1 MKGEQ
6 MKPESRSKHLLGIT
20 RSEAKMYEYSVP
32 DEFHSDISNYDPSK
46 LYLLTIGL
54 IGDLSFYVIKNNRE
68 KIKEIKEELKFAS
81 HFFDAFLQS
90 RLKEEHS
97 DYLKLI
103 GSASYYLCDLQ
114 GSASVL
120 LQSLN
125 FELLDLSS
133 NQLDRAIYLVLKS
146 QNSVLTGKYSKS
158 LNAILDIYYD
168 FIQAGDILNLFDLL
182 QELRDD
188 IYDIGTDRE
197 ILFVDIL
204 YAIIMNKY
212 KNSSWETLPNYSQLD
227 IELWRPIISK
237 DTFIK
242 EFWSSQHLLGK
253 HGIYQGKSAVI
264 QMPTS
269 AGKTKSTEL
278 IIRSAF
284 LSNRAN
290 LTIIVAPF
298 RALCNEIK
306 NDMVNAFDGEQNIK
320 VDEFTDVLQVDE
332 MDGLT
337 DILGNNGNIINT
349 ILVSTPEKLY
359 FILKQFP
366 ELASKM
372 GLLIY
377 DEGHQFDSG
386 ERGVTYELLL
396 ASLKTLIPHNIQT
409 ILISAVIGNVSE
421 INEWLNEDNGVVVE
435 GANLSPTY
443 RTIAFA
449 SWLYD
454 LGQVKFITPEN
465 PDNEEY
471 FVPRVIESQVLNKRG
486 GERTERTFPEKN
498 DSNTIGLYLGL
509 KLVNKGSVAI
519 FSGTKVSVLSM
530 CKNIVD
536 AYERGLTIVPPLDYS
551 NRDEIQRLTNLYA
564 LHFGENNEQAKASQL
579 GIVTHH
585 GNLPQGIKL
594 SVEYAL
600 QKSLLKYVICTS
612 TLAQGVNLPIRY
624 LIITSVY
631 QGGKRLKIR
640 DFHNLIGRAGRA
652 GKYTEGSIIF
662 SDNTLYD
669 KKGSLRHEQ
678 GGSGVWKWNGTK
690 ELLNP
695 LNSEASSSSLLTIFD
710 SIDNFTQN
718 IDVDFLLN
726 LLNNPNLSTIQNEDI
741 LKQLLWKKSILNSIE
756 SYILMN
762 IESDISIEE
771 IIQNTLAYYSGT
783 DEKKSQLL
791 DLFQKIKANIEHN
804 IPTEKQ
810 KVYAKSLFGIDD
822 IKELEAWLNVNY
834 LSLLGASSD
843 EELFHILWD
852 IINQKIKNNIFVK
865 YTPNTTLYNIAVGW
879 IRGISYFKIFDSVK
893 SNNIRIGESSR
904 SPKLTIEHIINICEQ
919 ALSFEGSMILSSLI
933 ELLELQSES
942 EKREKLKEKL
952 KFVQKQLKY
961 GLDSSNKI
969 IIYELGFSDRV
980 IAQELVQ
987 LVCTDEV
994 CKRVKIRQRLI
1005 NNNSVKSI
1013 LDHYPSY
1020 FQKIYD
1026 LL

>member
-1 MKGEQ
+1 
-6 MKPESRSKHLLGIT
+6 MKPENRSKHLLSIT
-20 RSEAKMYEYSVP
+20 RSKAKMYEYSVHI
-32 DEFHSDISNYDPSK
+32 DDHIDISDYDPSK
-46 LYLLTIGL
+46 LYVLTIGL
-54 IGDLSFYVIKNNRE
+54 IGDLSFYVIEDNRA

-81 HFFDAFLQS
+81 YFFDAFLQS
-90 RLKEEHS
+90 KLKEEHS

-120 LQSLN
+120 LKSLN

-133 NQLDRAIYLVLKS
+133 NQLDRAIYLVLS
-146 QNSVLTGKYSKS
+146 NQSSFLDGKYSHS
-158 LNAILDIYYD
+158 LN
-168 FIQAGDILNLFDLL
+168 DILNAYYNFTRTGDKVNLFDLL
-182 QELRDD
+182 QWLRDY
-188 IYDIGTDRE
+188 IYNKGTDRE
-197 ILFVDIL
+197 ILFIDIL
-204 YAIIMNKY
+204 FAIIINKY
-212 KNSSWETLPNYSQLD
+212 KNSSWVTLPNYSGLD
-227 IELWRPIISK
+227 IELWRPILSK

-242 EFWSSQHLLGK
+242 ELWSSQHLLGEQ
-253 HGIYQGKSAVI
+253 GIYQGKSAVI

-284 LSNRAN
+284 LANRAN

-306 NDMVNAFDGEQNIK
+306 NDMIKAFEGEQGIK

-332 MDGLT
+332 MDDLT
-337 DILGNNGNIINT
+337 GILNGGGNNIDT

-366 ELASKM
+366 ELASKI

-409 ILISAVIGNVSE
+409 ILISAVIGNASE
-421 INEWLNEDNGVVVE
+421 INEWLNEDNGIVVE
-435 GANLSPTY
+435 GTSLSPTY
-443 RTIAFA
+443 RTVAFA

-471 FVPRVIESQVLNKRG
+471 FVPRVIESQVLNRRG
-486 GERTERTFPEKN
+486 RERTERTFPKKN

-509 KLVNKGSVAI
+509 KLVNEGSVAI

-530 CKNIVD
+530 CKDIVD
-536 AYERGLTIVPPLDYS
+536 AYDRGLTIIPPVEYS
-551 NRDEIQRLTNLYA
+551 DRNEIQRLTNLYS
-564 LHFGENNEQAKASQL
+564 LHFGVNNEQTKVSQL
-579 GIVTHH
+579 GIITHH

-600 QKSLLKYVICTS
+600 QKSLAKYVICTS

-662 SDNTLYD
+662 SNNELYD
-669 KKGSLRHEQ
+669 KRRSREQEQ

-695 LNSEASSSSLLTIFD
+695 LNSEASTSSLLTIFD
-710 SIDNFTQN
+710 SIDNFTPN
-718 IDVDFLLN
+718 INVDFLLN
-726 LLNNPNLSTIQNEDI
+726 LLNKPDLLPIENEYI
-741 LKQLLWKKSILNSIE
+741 LQQLLWKKSILNSIE

-762 IESDISIEE
+762 MESEINIEE
-771 IIQNTLAYYSGT
+771 IIQNTLAYYSAT
-783 DEKKSQLL
+783 DEKKSQLV
-791 DLFQKIKANIEHN
+791 DLFQRVKENIEQN
-804 IPTEKQ
+804 IPIEKQ
-810 KVYAKSLFGIDD
+810 KIYAKSLFGIDD
-822 IKELEAWLNVNY
+822 VKELEEWLNVNY
-834 LSLLGASSD
+834 QSLLGVSSD
-843 EELFHILWD
+843 EELFHILWN
-852 IINQKIKNNIFVK
+852 ILIQKIKNNTFIK
-865 YTPNTTLYNIAVGW
+865 YTPNNTLENIVINW
-879 IRGISYFKIFDSVK
+879 IGGISYFEIFNNTK
-893 SNNIRIGESSR
+893 NNNIKIGNR
-904 SPKLTIEHIINICEQ
+904 NLTIEHIINICEQ
-919 ALSFEGSMILSSLI
+919 ALSFEGSMILSTLI
-933 ELLELQSES
+933 ELLELQEES
-942 EKREKLKEKL
+942 EDRESLKENL
-952 KFVQKQLKY
+952 KFVQKQIKY
-961 GLDSSNKI
+961 GLDTSNKI

-980 IAQELVQ
+980 ISQDLERNVCSIPSLSRFDIKNSFRSNSTLV
-987 LVCTDEV
+987 EG
-994 CKRVKIRQRLI
+994 
-1005 NNNSVKSI
+1005 I
-1013 LDHYPSY
+1013 LNQYPSY
-1020 FQKIYD
+1020 FRVYYETSFMSNT
-1026 LL
+1026 L

>member
-1 MKGEQ
+1 MKEEQ
-6 MKPESRSKHLLGIT
+6 MKPKSRSRHLLSIT
-20 RSEAKMYEYSVP
+20 RSKAKMYEYSVP
-32 DEFHSDISNYDPSK
+32 LEEHIDISDYDPSR
-46 LYLLTIGL
+46 LYLLAIGL
-54 IGDLSFYVIKNNRE
+54 IGDLSYYIIQNNDE
-68 KIKEIKEELKFAS
+68 KIKEIKEELKFSS

-90 RLKEEHS
+90 KLKEEHS

-120 LQSLN
+120 LESLN
-125 FELLDLSS
+125 FENLDLSS
-133 NQLDRAIYLVLKS
+133 NQLDRAIYLVLSNKK
-146 QNSVLTGKYSKS
+146 NSLDGKYSS
-158 LNAILDIYYD
+158 GLNEILNIYYN
-168 FIQAGDILNLFDLL
+168 FMQTGDKLNLFDLL
-182 QELRDD
+182 KKLRNY

-204 YAIIMNKY
+204 YAIITNKY
-212 KNSSWETLPNYSQLD
+212 KNSSWVTLPYYSQLD

-242 EFWSSQHLLGK
+242 ELWSSQHLLGEQ
-253 HGIYQGKSAVI
+253 GIYQGKSAVI

-306 NDMVNAFDGEQNIK
+306 NDMLNAFDGEQNIK

-332 MDGLT
+332 MDDLT
-337 DILGNNGNIINT
+337 DILGDNGNIINT

-366 ELASKM
+366 ELASKI

-409 ILISAVIGNVSE
+409 ILISAVIGNASE
-421 INEWLNEDNGVVVE
+421 INEWLNEDNGIVVE
-435 GANLSPTY
+435 GSSLSPTY

-486 GERTERTFPEKN
+486 RERNERTFPKKN

-509 KLVNKGSVAI
+509 KLVKEGSVAV
-519 FSGTKVSVLSM
+519 FSGTKISVLSM
-530 CKNIVD
+530 CKDIVD
-536 AYERGLTIVPPLDYS
+536 AYDRGLYIVPPVEYS
-551 NRDEIQRLTNLYA
+551 NRNETQRLTNLYS
-564 LHFGENNEQAKASQL
+564 LHFGLNNEQTKASQL

-600 QKSLLKYVICTS
+600 QKSLIKYVICTS

-669 KKGSLRHEQ
+669 NKSSER
-678 GGSGVWKWNGTK
+678 WRWNGTK

-695 LNSEASSSSLLTIFD
+695 LNSEASSSSLLTVFD
-710 SIDNFTQN
+710 NIDNFTQN

-726 LLNNPNLSTIQNEDI
+726 LLNNPDLSTIQNEDI

-762 IESDISIEE
+762 LESDINLEE
-771 IIQNTLAYYSGT
+771 IIQNTLAYYSATG
-783 DEKKSQLL
+783 EQKSQLVE
-791 DLFQKIKANIEHN
+791 LFKRIKENIEQN
-804 IPTEKQ
+804 IPIEKQ

-822 IKELEAWLNVNY
+822 VRELEEWLNTNY
-834 LSLLGASSD
+834 QFLLDATTY
-843 EELFHILWD
+843 EELFSIVWD
-852 IINQKIKNNIFVK
+852 ILAQKIKNDKFVK
-865 YTPNTTLYNIAVGW
+865 YTPDDTLSDIAGNW
-879 IRGISYFKIFDSVK
+879 IRGVSYFEIFNSVK
-893 SNNIRIGESSR
+893 SNNIKIGNR
-904 SPKLTIEHIINICEQ
+904 NLTIEHIIDICEQ
-919 ALSFEGSMILSSLI
+919 GLSFEGSMILSSLI

-942 EKREKLKEKL
+942 EEREKLKDNL
-952 KFVQKQLKY
+952 KFIQKQLKY
-961 GLDSSNKI
+961 GLDTSNKI
-969 IIYELGFSDRV
+969 IIYELDFSDRI
-980 IAQELVQ
+980 IAQEIANELCQ
-987 LVCTDEV
+987 HIQ
-994 CKRVKIRQRLI
+994 CKKTIIKDKLR
-1005 NNNSVKSI
+1005 NNQDIKNI
-1013 LDHYPSY
+1013 LNNYPFY
-1020 FQKIYD
+1020 FEQIYKQYY
-1026 LL
+1026 